1 MFPKLPQLTPGEAN
15 PRAQPGHV
23 FAVATQTAARQ
34 PISGQSDFL
43 RTACDDGAKQQQRR
57 FHETLSSV
65 INHGSPSIKAVRTC
79 EKHTPS
85 TY

>member
-1 MFPKLPQLTPGEAN
+1 MKPI
-15 PRAQPGHV
+15 RAQPGHV
-23 FAVATQTAARQ
+23 FAVATQTAACQ

-65 INHGSPSIKAVRTC
+65 INHGSPSKPPAPVRNIRQALIKAAVKQR
-79 EKHTPS
+79 EAVV
-85 TY
+85 